1 MTPKNCVDFCTSI
14 SMPSTLRG
22 LLNDQ
27 FLLLV
32 NMTQW
37 VLRWLSLSPLFL
49 HHRLIL
55 FRLFCV
61 TSLKVSA
68 SYPCL
73 PLVCLGAVT
82 IDTSAKSSANPCR
95 SLGILFL
102 VYSSNSLTTRFH
114 RKGERIPPCG
124 QPLLIAMVLR
134 SPCSST
140 VVCRLWII
148 ELIHRLTSADLH
160 FESRALSIS
169 RKVPSAI
176 PWLSIA
182 NSNFLTNLYTA
193 AIVELPRLKPYCFLL
208 RFE

>member
-1 MTPKNCVDFCTSI
+1 
-14 SMPSTLRG
+14 MPSTLRG

-55 FRLFCV
+55 FRLFCD

-82 IDTSAKSSANPCR
+82 INTSARSSVIPCR
-95 SLGILFL
+95 SLRILFL
-102 VYSSNSLTTRFH
+102 VYSRNSLTTRFD

-124 QPLLIAMVLR
+124 QPLLIAMVIGPSLALQFYGCLPVVDHRSNPLVDLR
-134 SPCSST
+134 GLALWVQGSLYSVKIY
-140 VVCRLWII
+140 VV
-148 ELIHRLTSADLH
+148 
-160 FESRALSIS
+160 
-169 RKVPSAI
+169 
-176 PWLSIA
+176 
-182 NSNFLTNLYTA
+182 
-193 AIVELPRLKPYCFLL
+193 
-208 RFE
+208 

>member
-1 MTPKNCVDFCTSI
+1 MPLAFLHTFSMCSFHDSFESRMIPYNFVDFCTFI

-55 FRLFCV
+55 FRLFCD

-82 IDTSAKSSANPCR
+82 INTSARSSVIPCR
-95 SLGILFL
+95 SLRILFL
-102 VYSSNSLTTRFH
+102 VYSRNSLTTRFH
-114 RKGERIPPCG
+114 RERRENPSLRTASSDRYGPSLALQFYGCLPVVDHRSN
-124 QPLLIAMVLR
+124 PLVDLR
-134 SPCSST
+134 G
-140 VVCRLWII
+140 L
-148 ELIHRLTSADLH
+148 
-160 FESRALSIS
+160 AL
-169 RKVPSAI
+169 
-176 PWLSIA
+176 
-182 NSNFLTNLYTA
+182 
-193 AIVELPRLKPYCFLL
+193 
-208 RFE
+208 

>member
-1 MTPKNCVDFCTSI
+1 MCSFHDSFESRMIPKNFVDFCTSI

-32 NMTQW
+32 NITQW

-55 FRLFCV
+55 FRLFFCD

-102 VYSSNSLTTRFH
+102 VYSSNSLTTKRGSTEKERESLHSDRYGSSLALQFYGCLPVVDH
-114 RKGERIPPCG
+114 RSN
-124 QPLLIAMVLR
+124 PLVDLR
-134 SPCSST
+134 G
-140 VVCRLWII
+140 L
-148 ELIHRLTSADLH
+148 A
-160 FESRALSIS
+160 F
-169 RKVPSAI
+169 
-176 PWLSIA
+176 
-182 NSNFLTNLYTA
+182 
-193 AIVELPRLKPYCFLL
+193 
-208 RFE
+208 